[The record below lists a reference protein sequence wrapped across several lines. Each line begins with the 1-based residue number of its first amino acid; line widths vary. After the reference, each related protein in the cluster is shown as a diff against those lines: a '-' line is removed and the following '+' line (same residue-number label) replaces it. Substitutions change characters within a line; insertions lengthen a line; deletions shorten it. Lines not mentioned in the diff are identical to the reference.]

1 MAWNLA
7 VSLFNYGYLLVCV
20 AQIKTATLIDL
31 YQINLGHGLA
41 AGFLSGS
48 FPIGG
53 FFGAI
58 LSTMIVN
65 RFSRRLFCKYSGT
78 MS

>member
-20 AQIKTATLIDL
+20 AQIKTTTLKDL
-31 YQINLGHGLA
+31 YQINLSEGLA
-41 AGFLSGS
+41 AGLLSGS

-53 FFGAI
+53 IFGAI
-58 LSTMIVN
+58 TSAIIIKRL
-65 RFSRRLFCKYSGT
+65 SRRLFYKNSDR